1 MKYLLTLIA
10 CCAFTV
16 IHAQQFEWN
25 TKSVEAHPN
34 EVMTKTPAQIAYD
47 KAYNER
53 QTGMAGIYNPNAQG
67 TRTAFGEVYNNS
79 FLTAS
84 HPILP
89 LGTLVRVQNLDN
101 GRQTSVRIN
110 DRGQECADCL
120 LMLSQAAANQL
131 GLNYRGRVTVERT
144 GFSNWNP
151 SPAAAQPQAYA
162 NVPAYGGQ
170 VTRPVEI
177 NGSNQWESRGGTA
190 YNTPAPQTNNSP
202 IAYGNQVATPSTG
215 YNRPLAYGTP
225 TQQASP
231 TGNYAVLSAPGT
243 PSVMSREVQP
253 ATVSRQPTTY
263 SRYPTA
269 ATPTVQANTQ
279 PRTYQEVPRTAPT
292 QYQYQQPVQQQPVPV
307 QQATPP
313 PSTVLRYQESRTV
326 PAPATY
332 NTPQAY
338 NAPQAYNP
346 PSDMTARG
354 VATPTPAAT
363 APGTSQS
370 GYVVQLGAYNNEL
383 YAKNRVAQLQQ
394 MGLSN
399 VFYRAFQK
407 PDGQYIN
414 RVYAGT
420 FSSMADAQQASK
432 LIQGNFQI
440 AGIVSSL

>member
-1 MKYLLTLIA
+1 MKYLFTLIA
-10 CCAFTV
+10 CCAFTI

-25 TKSVEAHPN
+25 TKSVEAHPK
-34 EVMTKTPAQIAYD
+34 EVLTKTPAQVAYD

-53 QTGMAGIYNPNAQG
+53 QTGMAGIYNPNVQG
-67 TRTAFGEVYNNS
+67 TRTAFGETYNSN

-101 GRQTSVRIN
+101 GRQVSVRIN

-120 LMLSQAAANQL
+120 LMLSQASANQL
-131 GLNYRGRVTVERT
+131 GLNYRGRVSVERT

-151 SPAAAQPQAYA
+151 APPTAQPKSYA
-162 NVPAYGGQ
+162 NLPAYGGQ

-177 NGSNQWESRGGTA
+177 NSANNQWQSRSGT
-190 YNTPAPQTNNSP
+190 TPTPQTNNSP
-202 IAYGNQVATPSTG
+202 IAYGNQVVTPSTG
-215 YNRPLAYGTP
+215 YNRPQAYGTP
-225 TQQASP
+225 SQQAKVS
-231 TGNYAVLSAPGT
+231 GNYAVLSAPSA

-253 ATVSRQPTTY
+253 ATVSRQPSTY

-269 ATPTVQANTQ
+269 ATPTTQANSQ
-279 PRTYQEVPRTAPT
+279 PRSYQPVPRTAGQTP
-292 QYQYQQPVQQQPVPV
+292 YYQQPAPV

-313 PSTVLRYQESRTV
+313 PSTVLRYQESRNV

-332 NTPQAY
+332 NTPQTY

-363 APGTSQS
+363 APTNTQS

-383 YAKNRVAQLQQ
+383 YAKNRVSQLKQ

-420 FSSMADAQQASK
+420 FTSMAEAQQASK

-440 AGIVSSL
+440 AGIVSALR

>member
-10 CCAFTV
+10 CCAFT
-16 IHAQQFEWN
+16 IIQAQQFEWN
-25 TKSVEAHPN
+25 TKSVEAHPK
-34 EVMTKTPAQIAYD
+34 EVVTKTPAQVAYD
-47 KAYNER
+47 KAFNER
-53 QTGMAGIYNPNAQG
+53 QTGLAGIYNPNAQG
-67 TRTAFGEVYNNS
+67 ARTAFGEIYNNS

-89 LGTLVRVQNLDN
+89 LGTIVKVQNLDN
-101 GRQTSVRIN
+101 GRQASVRIN
-110 DRGQECADCL
+110 DRGQECANCL

-131 GLNYRGRVTVERT
+131 GLNYRGRVSVERT

-151 SPAAAQPQAYA
+151 SPAATQPQSYA

-177 NGSNQWESRGGTA
+177 NRANQWQSRGGTTT
-190 YNTPAPQTNNSP
+190 NTPATQRNQTP
-202 IAYGNQVATPSTG
+202 LAYGNQVVTPSTG
-215 YNRPLAYGTP
+215 YNSPQVYGTP
-225 TQQASP
+225 SQQAAVS
-231 TGNYAVLSAPGT
+231 GNYAVLNAPGAT
-243 PSVMSREVQP
+243 SVMSREVQP
-253 ATVSRQPTTY
+253 ATVSREPTTY

-269 ATPTVQANTQ
+269 TTPTLQANTQ
-279 PRTYQEVPRTAPT
+279 PRSYQPAPRAAGSQT
-292 QYQYQQPVQQQPVPV
+292 QYYQQPAPVQQQPSPV

-332 NTPQAY
+332 ATPQ
-338 NAPQAYNP
+338 PYNP

-363 APGTSQS
+363 TPAATQS

-383 YAKNRVAQLQQ
+383 YAINRVSQLKQ

-399 VFYRAFQK
+399 VFYRGFQK
-407 PDGQYIN
+407 PDGQFIN

-420 FSSMADAQQASK
+420 FPTMADAQQASK
-432 LIQGNFQI
+432 LIQGNYQI
-440 AGIVSSL
+440 AGIVSALK

>member
-1 MKYLLTLIA
+1 MKYLLSLII
-10 CCAFTV
+10 CCAFSV

-25 TKSVEAHPN
+25 TKSVEPN
-34 EVMTKTPAQIAYD
+34 PKEVLTKTPAQVAYD
-47 KAYNER
+47 KAFNER
-53 QTGMAGIYNPNAQG
+53 QTGLAGIYNPNAQG
-67 TRTAFGEVYNNS
+67 VRTAYGEVYNSS

-84 HPILP
+84 HPLLP
-89 LGTLVRVQNLDN
+89 LGTLIRVQNLDN
-101 GRQTSVRIN
+101 GRQAVVRIN
-110 DRGQECADCL
+110 DRGQECANCL

-151 SPAAAQPQAYA
+151 SPAAAQTNSYA
-162 NVPAYGGQ
+162 NVPTYGGQ

-177 NGSNQWESRGGTA
+177 NRTDQWQSRGGTA
-190 YNTPAPQTNNSP
+190 TSTPTTQSNKAP
-202 IAYGNQVATPSTG
+202 IAYGNQVVTPATG
-215 YNRPLAYGTP
+215 YNRPQAYGTP
-225 TQQASP
+225 SQQA
-231 TGNYAVLSAPGT
+231 TAGNYAVLNAPGT
-243 PSVMSREVQP
+243 TSVMSREVQP

-269 ATPTVQANTQ
+269 VTPTTQANAQ
-279 PRTYQEVPRTAPT
+279 PRSYQPAPRAATSSQTTP
-292 QYQYQQPVQQQPVPV
+292 YYQQPAPV

-332 NTPQAY
+332 ATPQ
-338 NAPQAYNP
+338 PYNP

-354 VATPTPAAT
+354 VAAPMPAAT
-363 APGTSQS
+363 APAAAQT

-383 YAKNRVAQLQQ
+383 YAKNRVTQLKQ

-399 VFYRAFQK
+399 VFFRAFQK
-407 PDGQYIN
+407 PDGQFIN

-420 FSSMADAQQASK
+420 FASMAAAQQASK
-432 LIQGNFQI
+432 LIQGNYQI
-440 AGIVSSL
+440 AGIVSSLK

>member
-1 MKYLLTLIA
+1 MKYLFTLIA
-10 CCAFTV
+10 CCAFTI

-25 TKSVEAHPN
+25 TKSVEAHPK
-34 EVMTKTPAQIAYD
+34 EVLSKMPAQLAYD

-53 QTGMAGIYNPNAQG
+53 QTGMAGIYSPNAQG
-67 TRTAFGEVYNNS
+67 TRTAFGEIYNSS

-101 GRQTSVRIN
+101 GRQASVRIN

-120 LMLSQAAANQL
+120 LMLSQASANQL
-131 GLNYRGRVTVERT
+131 GLNYRGRISVERT

-151 SPAAAQPQAYA
+151 APAAVQPQSYA

-170 VTRPVEI
+170 VTRRVEI
-177 NGSNQWESRGGTA
+177 NGTNQWQSRGGTIPTTQA
-190 YNTPAPQTNNSP
+190 YNSP
-202 IAYGNQVATPSTG
+202 IAYGNQVVTPSTG
-215 YNRPLAYGTP
+215 YNRPQAYGTP
-225 TQQASP
+225 SQQA
-231 TGNYAVLSAPGT
+231 TTLRNYAVLSTPSA

-269 ATPTVQANTQ
+269 ATPTIQANSQ
-279 PRTYQEVPRTAPT
+279 PRSYRPVPRTAGQTP
-292 QYQYQQPVQQQPVPV
+292 YYQQPAPV

-313 PSTVLRYQESRTV
+313 PSTVLRYQESRMV
-326 PAPATY
+326 PAPTSY
-332 NTPQAY
+332 NTPK
-338 NAPQAYNP
+338 AYNP
-346 PSDMTARG
+346 PSDMTARS
-354 VATPTPAAT
+354 VATPTPAT
-363 APGTSQS
+363 TTPTTPQS

-383 YAKNRVAQLQQ
+383 YAKTRVTQLKQL
-394 MGLSN
+394 GLSN

-407 PDGQYIN
+407 SDGQYIN

-420 FSSMADAQQASK
+420 FTSMAEAQQASK

-440 AGIVSSL
+440 AGIVSALR

>member
-1 MKYLLTLIA
+1 MKYLFTLIV

-25 TKSVEAHPN
+25 TKSVEAHPK
-34 EVMTKTPAQIAYD
+34 EVLTKTPAQNAYD
-47 KAYNER
+47 EAFNER
-53 QTGMAGIYNPNAQG
+53 QTGQAGIYNPNAQG
-67 TRTAFGEVYNNS
+67 TRTAFGEVYNNN

-89 LGTLVRVQNLDN
+89 LGTLVQVQNLDN
-101 GRQTSVRIN
+101 GRQASVRVN
-110 DRGQECADCL
+110 DRGQECANCL

-131 GLNYRGRVTVERT
+131 GLNYRGRVSVERT

-151 SPAAAQPQAYA
+151 AAAAVQPQSYA

-170 VTRPVEI
+170 VTRPVAI
-177 NGSNQWESRGGTA
+177 NKTNQWQSRGGTA
-190 YNTPAPQTNNSP
+190 NNTPPAQTNRAP
-202 IAYGNQVATPSTG
+202 IAYGDQAGTPSTG
-215 YNRPLAYGTP
+215 YNRPQGYGTP
-225 TQQASP
+225 SQQATAS
-231 TGNYAVLSAPGT
+231 GNYAVLSPQNA

-269 ATPTVQANTQ
+269 TSPTTQANTQ
-279 PRTYQEVPRTAPT
+279 PRSYQPVPRATSAPAP
-292 QYQYQQPVQQQPVPV
+292 YYQQPAPV

-326 PAPATY
+326 PAPTTY
-332 NTPQAY
+332 NT
-338 NAPQAYNP
+338 PQAYNP
-346 PSDMTARG
+346 PSDMTART
-354 VATPTPAAT
+354 VAAPTPPPMAPPAT
-363 APGTSQS
+363 TQS

-383 YAKNRVAQLQQ
+383 YAKNRVSQLKQ

-407 PDGQYIN
+407 PDGQFIN

-420 FSSMADAQQASK
+420 FSSMAGAQQASK